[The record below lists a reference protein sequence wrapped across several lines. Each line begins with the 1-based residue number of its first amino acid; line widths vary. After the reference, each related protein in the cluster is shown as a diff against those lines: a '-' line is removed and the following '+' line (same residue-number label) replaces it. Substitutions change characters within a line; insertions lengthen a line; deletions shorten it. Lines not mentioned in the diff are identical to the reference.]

1 VSTLV
6 LTSRAPSAARRAP
19 SPTAPVAAA
28 GIARWMERLAD
39 VLTGRP
45 DLDRIAA
52 VVGDALEALIRPRW
66 YVVLLTDGQGGS
78 RALVAEDG
86 ERTGRA
92 VPLNGPLPSWLAG
105 LRTPRPGRRGD
116 GLASGD
122 RPLGPDVA
130 PELVVPLVFAD
141 TTTGALLL
149 GPARNGRS
157 YGAEELG
164 LLRPLAKQC
173 AVALEQVK
181 ARSMLAAAEVELEA
195 TRGRVAL
202 LEDVRAHLA
211 KFVPQTVQRLIERAP
226 DAPDLGRQEAEVSV
240 LFVDIVGY
248 TRLTE
253 ELDSRRASYLI
264 ERYFGAFLDEIL
276 ARGGDVNETSGD
288 GLMVIFRD
296 PDPACHARAAVT
308 AALAII
314 RRTLEL
320 NAELTELFEPVAIH
334 VGVNSGV
341 ATLGVTRIAG
351 EAGSRWTY
359 TAAGSLTNV
368 AARLA
373 KLSPGNAV
381 LVGPG
386 TRERVADEFAFVEE
400 GSVALRNVAEP
411 VGVFRLDV
419 PGLNPLAVSR
429 E

>member
-1 VSTLV
+1 
-6 LTSRAPSAARRAP
+6 
-19 SPTAPVAAA
+19 
-28 GIARWMERLAD
+28 
-39 VLTGRP
+39 
-45 DLDRIAA
+45 
-52 VVGDALEALIRPRW
+52 
-66 YVVLLTDGQGGS
+66 
-78 RALVAEDG
+78 
-86 ERTGRA
+86 
-92 VPLNGPLPSWLAG
+92 
-105 LRTPRPGRRGD
+105 
-116 GLASGD
+116 
-122 RPLGPDVA
+122 
-130 PELVVPLVFAD
+130 VPLVFAD

-149 GPARNGRS
+149 GPARTGRS

-164 LLRPLAKQC
+164 RLRPLAKQG

-181 ARSMLAAAEVELEA
+181 ARTMLAAAEVELEA

-211 KFVPQTVQRLIERAP
+211 KFVPRTVQRLIERAP
-226 DAPDLGRQEAEVSV
+226 DDPELGRQEAEVSV

-253 ELDSRRASYLI
+253 QLDSRRASYLI

-288 GLMVIFRD
+288 GLMVIFHD
-296 PDPACHARAAVT
+296 SDPACHARAAVT

-314 RRTLEL
+314 RRTREL

-373 KLSPGNAV
+373 DLSPGNAV

-386 TRERVADEFAFVEE
+386 TRARVADEFAFVEE

-411 VGVFRLDV
+411 VPVFRLDGV
-419 PGLNPLAVSR
+419 RP
-429 E
+429 